1 MITPEAETALTAACL
16 AEGRATTDDAVAVL
30 LHYFAAYPAAYGFLY
45 GKLRAARLDLSTQD
59 GPAQVAD
66 AIRWAVAA

>member
-1 MITPEAETALTAACL
+1 MITPEAETVLTAACL
-16 AEGRATTDDAVAVL
+16 AEGRATTDDAVAAL
-30 LHYFAAYPAAYGFLY
+30 LHYFAAYPAAYG
-45 GKLRAARLDLSTQD
+45 KLRAARLDLSVQD